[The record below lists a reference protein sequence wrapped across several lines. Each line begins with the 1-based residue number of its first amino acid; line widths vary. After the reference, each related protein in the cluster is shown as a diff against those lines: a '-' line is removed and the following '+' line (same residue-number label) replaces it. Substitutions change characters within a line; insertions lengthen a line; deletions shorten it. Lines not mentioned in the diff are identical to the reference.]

1 MCPLIGPASPCGGG
15 FSGRTGVSSM
25 KEMGLKLPPTRV
37 DIADIGRRL
46 HAAEAEAQKP
56 EHRKGSGQS
65 KPGRRHG

>member
-1 MCPLIGPASPCGGG
+1 
-15 FSGRTGVSSM
+15 M

-37 DIADIGRRL
+37 DVADIGRRL
-46 HAAEAEAQKP
+46 HAAEAEAKKP